1 MAKRIT
7 QIQIINIYAGPNGTF
22 QPGQKVNVGK
32 DHPFTEAEALALC
45 EASGAV
51 DVTPVPKVKPKP
63 KASKQKAT
71 SKKAETRETTAK
83 G

>member
-1 MAKRIT
+1 MAVKKIT
-7 QIQIINIYAGPNGTF
+7 RIQIVNIYAGPNGTF
-22 QPGQKVNVGK
+22 QPGQRVMVGENQ
-32 DHPFTEAEALALC
+32 PFTEAEALALC
-45 EASGAV
+45 EAGGAV
-51 DVTPVPKVKPKP
+51 DVTPVPKVKP